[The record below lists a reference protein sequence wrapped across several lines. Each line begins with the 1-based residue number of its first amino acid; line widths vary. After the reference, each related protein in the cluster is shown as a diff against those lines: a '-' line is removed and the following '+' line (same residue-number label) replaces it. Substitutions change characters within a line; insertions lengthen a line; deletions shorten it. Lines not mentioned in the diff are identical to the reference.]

1 MEVQRT
7 NLTENAE
14 KRLARGEVT
23 VQKTNGTTFGMVQM
37 LTITNMVGAQ
47 AHLAR
52 VGTPMAREGKYTD
65 ARLLKMASFGVLC
78 PSTTPEGK
86 DVGLIESLS
95 LGVHVRFHTPTSTM
109 LETLR
114 DGGIRERQDGGRPW
128 AKGVRECRRYH
139 GAAAL
144 GGIAACVLQQRHCR
158 GDVRSSA
165 VV

>member
-114 DGGIRERQDGGRPW
+114 RLRTSGTKHGFPLVVTEGFES
-128 AKGVRECRRYH
+128 AKT
-139 GAAAL
+139 AAA
-144 GGIAACVLQQRHCR
+144 R
-158 GDVRSSA
+158 GRKVFESA
-165 VV
+165 VATTERLR